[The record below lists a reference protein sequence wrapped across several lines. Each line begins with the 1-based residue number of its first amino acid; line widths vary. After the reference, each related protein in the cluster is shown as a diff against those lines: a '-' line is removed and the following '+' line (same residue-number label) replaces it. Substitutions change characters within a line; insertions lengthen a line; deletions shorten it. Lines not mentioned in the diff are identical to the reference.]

1 MPLVIMGHGPAFA
14 GLDRQTRLG
23 AIECPCSCQGQAL
36 DLGFLVDREH
46 HGVGWRMHVEADNVL
61 DLFGEGRV
69 GGTLEGAQAVRLE
82 AVLFPDAL
90 DRAQRQADRLGHRP
104 AGPMGGF
111 ARRFGAGQGQH
122 PGHGGGGDRRF
133 ARRPALVAQQTLHPG
148 LGVAALP
155 APHRRAAD
163 TGAPRHLDDRQ
174 PICRKQ
180 DNPAPLYMLQRPAP
194 IAHDRGQPR
203 AVFGSNENAD
213 FLCHA
218 STIAHLAC

>member
-1 MPLVIMGHGPAFA
+1 MSSTFSAKA
-14 GLDRQTRLG
+14 GY
-23 AIECPCSCQGQAL
+23 
-36 DLGFLVDREH
+36 
-46 HGVGWRMHVEADNVL
+46 
-61 DLFGEGRV
+61 

-122 PGHGGGGDRRF
+122 LGHGGGGDRRF

-148 LGVAALP
+148 LGVSALP

-163 TGAPRHLDDRQ
+163 PGASRHLDYRQ
-174 PICRKQ
+174 DLPPRSLLAMTVDGEGAGLVRADMASVLDTEFASWFAKPGVRSTQCRSHRRRVEMPVEYHR
-180 DNPAPLYMLQRPAP
+180 DVPAALPMSHSTQTGSREPAIEPLEPKR
-194 IAHDRGQPR
+194 RS
-203 AVFGSNENAD
+203 VF
-213 FLCHA
+213 L
-218 STIAHLAC
+218 STRSLRFF